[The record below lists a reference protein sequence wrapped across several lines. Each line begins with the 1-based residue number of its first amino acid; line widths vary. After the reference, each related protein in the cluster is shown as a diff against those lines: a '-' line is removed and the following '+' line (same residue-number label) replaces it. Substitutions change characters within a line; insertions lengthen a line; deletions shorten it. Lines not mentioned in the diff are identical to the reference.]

1 MLIKGQLLLAYFPLK
16 NHSKNMNPL
25 LKEQIIHYSKELRL
39 PSFRKD
45 YQVKAQQAAQD
56 NQAYEE
62 YLLDLMKTEYA
73 TRIENRKKQRVRSAA
88 FPYKKYLQD
97 LDRTELP
104 KDAIKKLGQLERL
117 DFIKKGQNVVLAG
130 NPGTGKTHL
139 AIALGIKACMEDY
152 KVLFTTVTRL
162 ITQIKES
169 RSDKW
174 RRQLENRFEKY
185 DLVIC
190 DEFGYISFDKEAA
203 ELLFTHLS
211 LRAGRKST
219 IITTNLSF
227 DRWNEIFGDPVLT
240 AAMVDRLTHKAFLVN
255 MNGNS
260 YRVKE
265 TKNWLKN
272 QKVSAEKSEAATVQS

>member
-1 MLIKGQLLLAYFPLK
+1 
-16 NHSKNMNPL
+16 MNPL
-25 LKEQIIHYSKELRL
+25 IKEQIIHYSKELRL
-39 PSFRKD
+39 PTFRKD
-45 YQVKAQQAAQD
+45 YLVKAQQAAKD
-56 NQAYEE
+56 NLSFED
-62 YLLDLMKTEYA
+62 YLLGLMQTEYT
-73 TRIENRKKQRVRSAA
+73 TRIDNRKKQRVRSAG

-97 LDRTELP
+97 LNRTELP
-104 KDAIKKLGQLERL
+104 KDALKKLGQLERL
-117 DFIKKGQNVVLAG
+117 DFIDKGQNVVLAG

-139 AIALGIKACMEDY
+139 AIALGIKACMENY

-255 MNGNS
+255 MNGKS

-265 TKNWLKN
+265 TKNWILQQDAAKD
-272 QKVSAEKSEAATVQS
+272 QQIAETSAEQTPN